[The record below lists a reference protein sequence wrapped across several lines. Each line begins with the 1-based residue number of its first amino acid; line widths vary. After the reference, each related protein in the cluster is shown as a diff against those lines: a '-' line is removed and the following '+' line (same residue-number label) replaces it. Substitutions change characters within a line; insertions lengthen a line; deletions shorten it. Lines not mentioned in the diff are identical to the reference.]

1 VQQVGPRASQTGR
14 YITPEAVAASE
25 RGSVLP
31 KFLRKPARQ
40 ASRLLN
46 GGFHV
51 SGRGLAIFGI
61 LFAVATAG
69 AGLVVNGQADVVLA
83 RVAPVIGLKNISYD
97 ITGAVETSQI
107 DIMTTVAP
115 LAQGS
120 LLTLSAAA
128 ARDALIELPWVADAT
143 VTKRFPDRLSISITE
158 RAAFA
163 IWQDGDGLHLVDRE
177 GKVLGDYDGRPGILP
192 LVVGQGAG
200 DSAAEIVAMV
210 SRYPQISSRV
220 RAYQRVGSRRWDLQ
234 LENGIQVLLP
244 ENRPEIGLARLVRLD
259 EEKDIFNRAVERI
272 DLRAGD
278 RVVFRLEP
286 GAADAMREVRERQMK
301 QMEKAKRERQI

>member
-1 VQQVGPRASQTGR
+1 MQQVGPRANQMGR
-14 YITPEAVAASE
+14 YITPEAIAVSE

-69 AGLVVNGQADVVLA
+69 AGLVANGQADIVLA
-83 RVAPVIGLKNISYD
+83 RVAPIIGLKNISYD

-107 DIMTTVAP
+107 DVMTTIAP

-120 LLTLSAAA
+120 LLTLSAKA

-143 VTKRFPDRLSISITE
+143 VTKRFPDRLSINLVE
-158 RAAFA
+158 RSAFA

-177 GKVLGDYDGRPGILP
+177 GRVLGDYDGRPGILP

-200 DSAAEIVAMV
+200 DEAAEIVASV
-210 SRYPQISSRV
+210 SRYPQISSKV

-234 LENGIQVLLP
+234 LENGVQVLLP
-244 ENRPEIGLARLVRLD
+244 ENGLEAGLSRLAQLD

-272 DLRAGD
+272 DLRADD
-278 RVVFRLEP
+278 RVVFRLEQ
-286 GAADAMREVRERQMK
+286 GAADAMREVREEQIKR
-301 QMEKAKRERQI
+301 MEKAKRERQI